1 MTLARILVKLWAL
14 RIWVAVG
21 LLPAGVA
28 AVGSVTM
35 THSTVYSIASTQMLV
50 DSPSAGLASGG
61 PDNAE
66 TAMTGLASQ
75 ASVFARLMTSA
86 AALQYIGQAAGIP
99 GSEIAATGP
108 FETNGS
114 AAASHTP
121 TEIKDGKDL
130 PFPSIYS
137 LSLVQ
142 NPDLP
147 TVDVYAQAPTTAQA
161 IALAN
166 GAVTGFAKF
175 VASLDGNE
183 VPASQNIAIR
193 QLGAATGGAVDPSAT
208 KEMALLI
215 FVGIFV
221 AWCGLVLFVSRL
233 RAQLRAAKASGG
245 EEPLAFPAEPF
256 TTDHAAVMST
266 PPSFSNHPSHFVPTG
281 DVRRNSPHE
290 PPLRE
295 PSTNGNGHRTA
306 PAVAGRRLVRTPS
319 ALRTDRS
326 RPEYPIDDTQ
336 DPSEPRSG
344 TPYEGD
350 VDDELRA

>member
-1 MTLARILVKLWAL
+1 MKLWAS

-28 AVGSVTM
+28 AVGSVTL

-50 DSPSAGLASGG
+50 DSPAGGLASGG
-61 PDNAE
+61 PQSAE
-66 TAMTGLASQ
+66 TAITGLASQ
-75 ASVFARLMTSA
+75 ASVFARLMTSG

-121 TEIKDGKDL
+121 TEIKDGKDV
-130 PFPSIYS
+130 PFPSIYT

-175 VASLDGNE
+175 IESLDGSDI
-183 VPASQNIAIR
+183 PASQNIAIR
-193 QLGAATGGAVDPSAT
+193 QLGAATGGTVDPSAT
-208 KEMALLI
+208 KEMAVLI
-215 FVGIFV
+215 FVGVFV

-233 RAQLRAAKASGG
+233 RAQVRAAKQHGG
-245 EEPLAFPAEPF
+245 DDPFALPTDPF
-256 TTDHAAVMST
+256 TTTDAVVMST
-266 PPSFSNHPSHFVPTG
+266 PPSSSNHASHFVPTS
-281 DVRRNSPHE
+281 DARRNSSHE
-290 PPLRE
+290 TSLRE
-295 PSTNGNGHRTA
+295 PSGNLNGHRQ
-306 PAVAGRRLVRTPS
+306 RRQSL
-319 ALRTDRS
+319 
-326 RPEYPIDDTQ
+326 
-336 DPSEPRSG
+336 G
-344 TPYEGD
+344 GNW
-350 VDDELRA
+350 